1 MSAVSKTTQHMPTI
15 QPDTQKQ
22 KKRPKRS
29 KPTIKRFVLDR
40 ETIEAIH
47 FDRVKGIAGG

>member
-1 MSAVSKTTQHMPTI
+1 MSVLPTTTQHMPAI
-15 QPDTQKQ
+15 QPDTKKQ
-22 KKRPKRS
+22 KKRQKRS